1 MSEYRLNK
9 TFYDL
14 EEGHPNEKGNNLIY
28 KSLSKSINEYLKN

>member
-14 EEGHPNEKGNNLIY
+14 EEGHPNEKGNHIIY